1 MSNSVLDSKRE
12 SQSRRWWW
20 PIVLTLI
27 VHSIFLRSSLA
38 QTAPPPLGPPTYHSE
53 KSPQLGVGVLSGIV
67 KTQIAEIVSQANDTI
82 HKQTTKI
89 TVEALPLK
97 VYSPMRVATLYTNRP
112 NQYYA
117 KLPMDIAIKVRIPV
131 ASDRTIYIP
140 LELNL
145 SCEGWETGNGTVQ
158 ILAKTGPPSIEG
170 GNIVEDA
177 LMVRDV
183 IDNLIKSHLTLP
195 SGINVSLPNSACV
208 TIGASPSQSVGD
220 PFAFIAYDQPG
231 RLGPIRDL
239 RMTPSVE
246 VTFQKLK
253 RLRARGNG
261 AVLYQAAENIIL
273 DTYVNFVRRQ
283 SPSLTMREDD
293 EVALN
298 MPPSTVKTSG
308 SDLLVIIG
316 NILQQPTSQPEDSAF
331 SASSRT
337 ANFSPGTHTLQIT
350 KVYIEP
356 PGPGHNK
363 PLQIRVPAY
372 ELTYNVRVTNPPT
385 LRSVSP

>member
-1 MSNSVLDSKRE
+1 MTNSVRCFQR
-12 SQSRRWWW
+12 QSHPLRWTFLLA
-20 PIVLTLI
+20 VI
-27 VHSIFLRSSLA
+27 VHLLLIETSFA
-38 QTAPPPLGPPTYHSE
+38 QTAPPPLGPPTYRSQS
-53 KSPQLGVGVLSGIV
+53 SPQLGVGVLSGIV

-82 HKQTTKI
+82 HKQTKKI

-140 LELNL
+140 LELDL
-145 SCEGWETGNGTVQ
+145 SCEGWETGKGTVQ

-170 GNIVEDA
+170 GNIVEDV
-177 LMVRDV
+177 LRVRDV
-183 IDNLIKSHLTLP
+183 IDNLIKSKLTLP
-195 SGINVSLPNSACV
+195 TGINVSLPNGECI
-208 TIGASPSQSVGD
+208 TIGPSPSQFVGD
-220 PFAFIAYDQPG
+220 PFAFIAYDQPS
-231 RLGPIRDL
+231 RLGTIRDL
-239 RMTPSVE
+239 RMAPSVE

-261 AVLYQAAENIIL
+261 AILYQTSESIIV
-273 DTYVNFVRRQ
+273 DTYANFVRHQ
-283 SPSLTMREDD
+283 SPTLTMREDD
-293 EVALN
+293 EVTLN

-308 SDLLVIIG
+308 SDLLVIIA

-337 ANFSPGTHTLQIT
+337 ANFSPGTHTLQIA
-350 KVYIEP
+350 KVYVEP
-356 PGPGHNK
+356 PGPGHTK

-372 ELTYNVRVTNPPT
+372 ELTYSVRVTNPPT
-385 LRSVSP
+385 LRSVSQ

>member
-1 MSNSVLDSKRE
+1 
-12 SQSRRWWW
+12 
-20 PIVLTLI
+20 
-27 VHSIFLRSSLA
+27 
-38 QTAPPPLGPPTYHSE
+38 
-53 KSPQLGVGVLSGIV
+53 LSGIV

-82 HKQTTKI
+82 HKQTKKI

-117 KLPMDIAIKVRIPV
+117 KLPMDIAIKVRLPL
-131 ASDRTIYIP
+131 AADRTIYIP

-145 SCEGWETGNGTVQ
+145 SCEGWETGKGTVQ

-170 GNIVEDA
+170 GNIVEDV
-177 LMVRDV
+177 LRVRDV
-183 IDNLIKSHLTLP
+183 IDNLIKSKLTLP
-195 SGINVSLPNSACV
+195 TGINVSLPNGECI
-208 TIGASPSQSVGD
+208 TIGPSPSQFVGD
-220 PFAFIAYDQPG
+220 PFAFIAYDQPK
-231 RLGPIRDL
+231 RLGTIRDL
-239 RMTPSVE
+239 RMAPSVE

-261 AVLYQAAENIIL
+261 AILYQTSESIIV
-273 DTYVNFVRRQ
+273 DTYANFVRHQ
-283 SPSLTMREDD
+283 SPTLTMREDD
-293 EVALN
+293 EVTLN

-308 SDLLVIIG
+308 SDLLVIIA

-372 ELTYNVRVTNPPT
+372 ELTYSVRVTNPPT
-385 LRSVSP
+385 LRPVRQ